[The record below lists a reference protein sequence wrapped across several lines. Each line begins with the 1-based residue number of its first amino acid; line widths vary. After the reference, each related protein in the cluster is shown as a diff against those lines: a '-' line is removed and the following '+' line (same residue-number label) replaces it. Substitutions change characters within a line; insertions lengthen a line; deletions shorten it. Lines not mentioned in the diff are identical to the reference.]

1 MNVLTLR
8 LAGCRGGAA
17 AAVRALTG
25 MQFSCAR
32 LIGTGA
38 LAAAIAVAS
47 FSLGRASESAKFDAT
62 FWTGLN
68 DDARLRFVQGV
79 TDGASLGFVQGYIDG
94 ANAAFAKAEEDIGII
109 DQTKELIPMT
119 QLLEATR
126 KRLDTQKVQ
135 VMKDMLSLKTTP
147 PVFADTFQS
156 YIDSVSHYYRR
167 NPSKTGDSP
176 AAIMMHWN
184 QK

>member
-1 MNVLTLR
+1 MQKPYALRVL
-8 LAGCRGGAA
+8 
-17 AAVRALTG
+17 V
-25 MQFSCAR
+25 S
-32 LIGTGA
+32 GA

-47 FSLGRASESAKFDAT
+47 FSLGRAAEGAKFDAA
-62 FWTGLN
+62 FWSGLN
-68 DDARLRFVQGV
+68 DDARLHFVQGV

-94 ANAAFAKAEEDIGII
+94 ANAAFAKADEDIGII
-109 DQTKELIPMT
+109 DQTKDVIPMA
-119 QLLEATR
+119 QLLQATR
-126 KRLDTQKVQ
+126 KRLETQKVQ

-156 YIDSVSHYYRR
+156 YIDSVSNYYQR
-167 NPSKTGDSP
+167 NPSKAGDSP